1 MYDVIIIG
9 SGPAGISASLYTKR
23 ANLSTLVVAKGM
35 GTLDKVKKIE
45 NYYGFA
51 EPVSGEEIFEAG
63 IKQAKR
69 LGVEFANDEVVKID
83 WEGTFNVEGVNHA
96 WQAKVVIL
104 ATGASRN
111 TSKIKGI
118 KELEGKGVSYCA
130 TCDAFFYRGKDVA
143 VLGNG
148 DYALHEASVLI
159 PIANSVTMFTNG
171 EKMVENRDIAIEV
184 EEKPIREVRDYEKI
198 EEIAF
203 EDETKRKIDGLF
215 IALGTASS
223 SDLARKIGAQINEK
237 NEIKV
242 NEKMETTVPGL
253 LACGD
258 CTGGILQISK
268 AVYEGTRAGLTAI
281 DKIRKQI

>member
-23 ANLSTLVVAKGM
+23 ANLSTLVIAKGM

-51 EPVSGEEIFEAG
+51 EPISGEKIFEAG

-69 LGVEFANDEVVKID
+69 LGVEFAKEEIVRID
-83 WEGTFNVEGVNHA
+83 WNESFSVEGVNHA

-111 TSKIKGI
+111 TSKIKGV

-130 TCDAFFYRGKDVA
+130 TCDAFFYKGKDVA

-171 EKMVENRDIAIEV
+171 EKMVENRDITIEV
-184 EEKPIREVRDYEKI
+184 EEKPIREVRGYEKI

-281 DKIRKQI
+281 DKIRKQV

>member
-1 MYDVIIIG
+1 MYDVVIVG

-23 ANLSTLVVAKGM
+23 ANLSTLVVSKGM
-35 GTLDKVKKIE
+35 GTLEKVKKIE

-51 EPVSGEEIFEAG
+51 QPISGEKLFLDG
-63 IKQAKR
+63 KTQAKR
-69 LGVEFANDEVVKID
+69 LGVEFAEEEVVKID
-83 WEGTFNVEGVNHA
+83 WNSTFIVEGVNHM
-96 WQAKVVIL
+96 WEAKVVIL

-111 TSKIKGI
+111 IPKMKGV

-130 TCDAFFYRGKDVA
+130 TCDAFFYKGKDVG

-148 DYALHEASVLI
+148 DYALHEASVLA

-171 EKMVENRDIAIEV
+171 EKLVENREIEV
-184 EEKPIREVRDYEKI
+184 DVEERNIREVRGIEKI
-198 EEIAF
+198 EEVRF
-203 EDETKRKIDGLF
+203 EDDAKRKIDGLF

-223 SDLARKIGAQINEK
+223 SDLARKIGAKINEK
-237 NEIKV
+237 NEIVV
-242 NEKMETTVPGL
+242 NQNMETTVPGL

-281 DKIRKQI
+281 DKIRKK